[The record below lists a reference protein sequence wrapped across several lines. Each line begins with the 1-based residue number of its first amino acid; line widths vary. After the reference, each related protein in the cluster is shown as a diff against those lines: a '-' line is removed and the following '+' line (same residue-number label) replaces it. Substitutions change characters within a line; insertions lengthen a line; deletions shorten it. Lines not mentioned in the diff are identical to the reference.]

1 MIEKLR
7 EFGREHILSHLNL
20 LNNSEVVV
28 VGPKVS
34 RRIKS
39 LKVSQSEF
47 IGAFNVSQFFAT
59 SAIQRIYKVKTL
71 QLACIKLILF

>member
-1 MIEKLR
+1 MLSLKWADLFIE
-7 EFGREHILSHLNL
+7 
-20 LNNSEVVV
+20 
-28 VGPKVS
+28 
-34 RRIKS
+34 S
-39 LKVSQSEF
+39 LKVSQCEF

>member
-28 VGPKVS
+28 VSRARDMTELVS
-34 RRIKS
+34 
-39 LKVSQSEF
+39 
-47 IGAFNVSQFFAT
+47 T
-59 SAIQRIYKVKTL
+59 
-71 QLACIKLILF
+71 